1 MDRSASAQAGEVD
14 VRLERRHMLNEA
26 LEHMTAAI
34 EILDKTRAS
43 ADIGA
48 RLDEAMHRLRDE
60 ISQIT

>member
-1 MDRSASAQAGEVD
+1 
-14 VRLERRHMLNEA
+14 
-26 LEHMTAAI
+26 MTAAI